1 MPCSLHTEVFSD
13 EVERSLPFCVG
24 TIKELHV
31 SLSLQKPPPG
41 EEQDSVGLAEFFAA
55 CRAVEDLKVHCYESP
70 GSFWLLAVPGYV
82 WLHLVD
88 WRKALAN
95 LKKCSLQ
102 GIHVNL
108 LAFLQASPEL
118 RQLELY

>member
-1 MPCSLHTEVFSD
+1 MFSLTFEAMRYSGLRVDALDLFTRPMPCSLHTEVFSD

-70 GSFWLLAVPGYV
+70 GSFWLLAVPDYEC
-82 WLHLVD
+82 LHLVD
-88 WRKALAN
+88 
-95 LKKCSLQ
+95 
-102 GIHVNL
+102 
-108 LAFLQASPEL
+108 
-118 RQLELY
+118 